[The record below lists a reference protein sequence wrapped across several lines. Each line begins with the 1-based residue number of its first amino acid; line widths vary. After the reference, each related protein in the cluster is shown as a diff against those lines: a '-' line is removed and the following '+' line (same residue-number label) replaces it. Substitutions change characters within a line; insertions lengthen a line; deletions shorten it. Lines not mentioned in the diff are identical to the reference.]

1 MTHIN
6 MSRLVKDCG
15 RVADVSETTGHHFT
29 TIYRWMRG
37 AEVNGTA
44 LATLIKAYNLDIN
57 DYIES

>member
-1 MTHIN
+1 
-6 MSRLVKDCG
+6 MSKLVKDCG
-15 RVADVSETTGHHFT
+15 RVADVSATTGHHFT

-44 LATLIKAYNLDIN
+44 LATLIKTYDLDIN